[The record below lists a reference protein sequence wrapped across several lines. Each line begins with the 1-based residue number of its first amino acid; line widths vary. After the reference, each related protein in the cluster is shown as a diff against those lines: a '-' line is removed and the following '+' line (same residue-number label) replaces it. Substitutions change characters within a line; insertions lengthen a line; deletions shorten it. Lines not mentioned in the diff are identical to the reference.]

1 MLPFLLSGNV
11 NAWKKNHSRAFGDTV
26 MLTFGI
32 RCACVL
38 HLSLGNYAGD
48 GIVRTDGYKKWKHPL
63 SLICEDTF
71 EK

>member
-1 MLPFLLSGNV
+1 MLPFFLSGNV
-11 NAWKKNHSRAFGDTV
+11 YEKKNHSRAFGDTV

-48 GIVRTDGYKKWKHPL
+48 GIVRTDGKKKVKAPFVSNL
-63 SLICEDTF
+63 
-71 EK
+71 